1 MSILQNGTIEVW
13 TKSLPPLSEYAA
25 VILNRGTHGA
35 PTNVSIVVRDFG
47 VKYDIGVFDIQ
58 DVFLNKD
65 YYNYDLDQV
74 FSIEINPN
82 SVAFLHFYPS
92 E

>member
-1 MSILQNGTIEVW
+1 M
-13 TKSLPPLSEYAA
+13 
-25 VILNRGTHGA
+25 ILNRGTHGT

-47 VKYDIGVFDIQ
+47 VKYAIGIFDIQ
-58 DVFLNKD
+58 DVFLNVD
-65 YYNYDLDQV
+65 YYNFDLDDV
-74 FSIEINPN
+74 FSISINPN